1 MDGARYVGE
10 ILARGEKR
18 YSGKDTLYTEM
29 FILEL
34 VCKFAPVLPRV
45 EAVCR

>member
-1 MDGARYVGE
+1 MNGAQYVGE
-10 ILARGEKR
+10 IPARGEKR
-18 YSGKDTLYTEM
+18 YSGQDTLYTEM

-45 EAVCR
+45 ETVCR